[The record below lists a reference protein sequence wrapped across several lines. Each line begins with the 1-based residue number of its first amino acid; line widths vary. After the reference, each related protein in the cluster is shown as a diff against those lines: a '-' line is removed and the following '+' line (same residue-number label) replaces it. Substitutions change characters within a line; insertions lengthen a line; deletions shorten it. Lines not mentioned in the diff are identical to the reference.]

1 MTMSLLSAAVVVIA
15 VAIAAIGLGATAD
28 DAGDDSERKSRLFV
42 VRGAA
47 LVQHCQ
53 GERDNHFIFSSLLL
67 FFVAP

>member
-15 VAIAAIGLGATAD
+15 VAIAVIGLGATAE
-28 DAGDDSERKSRLFV
+28 DAGAEQKSRLFV

-53 GERDNHFIFSSLLL
+53 ANVTITFFS
-67 FFVAP
+67 FFCRCTIILSF